1 MTERSIPHIRDIFSP
16 ASAGNVQQP
25 HDSAVCTSCE
35 DECPQVS
42 EEVRRRKSG
51 RSRPRQ
57 ETDLKY
63 LERHLSMKKTIRKKM
78 MRDLQQAFVA
88 DPEIAKEG
96 DLNSLTFT
104 GRKKE
109 GFLDFLRTGGKANKD
124 EDVDS
129 GRGSPTREDK
139 DEDRRQAGFWRR
151 FTIRRNKR

>member
-1 MTERSIPHIRDIFSP
+1 MRLHKRIQNKNMSTAEEAMTERSIPHIRDIFSP

-88 DPEIAKEG
+88 DPEVCIIQ
-96 DLNSLTFT
+96 SL
-104 GRKKE
+104 
-109 GFLDFLRTGGKANKD
+109 LL
-124 EDVDS
+124 VS
-129 GRGSPTREDK
+129 S
-139 DEDRRQAGFWRR
+139 
-151 FTIRRNKR
+151 